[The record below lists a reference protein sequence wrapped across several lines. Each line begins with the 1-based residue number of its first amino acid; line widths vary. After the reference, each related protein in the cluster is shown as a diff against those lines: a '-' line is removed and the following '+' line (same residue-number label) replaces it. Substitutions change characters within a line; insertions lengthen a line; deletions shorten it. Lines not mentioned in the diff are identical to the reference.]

1 MAGEAYLAVAR
12 AHRDLYTRY
21 AFYLLAVVG
30 AAVGFALNQ
39 TQGAVLAWSQVPL
52 GLAISSWF
60 LSFYFGLRQLKSVLA
75 TLLANS
81 LLLAVEDGH
90 HPELPNSPET
100 RAKIMKKIEQS
111 GKHAGRLS
119 ELQVWALLIG
129 VFFYVSW
136 HVLEMYLR
144 QHSSS

>member
-1 MAGEAYLAVAR
+1 MADEAYLAVAR

-60 LSFYFGLRQLKSVLA
+60 LSFYFGLRQLKSVKA
-75 TLLANS
+75 TLFANS

-100 RAKIMKKIEQS
+100 RAIIREKVEQS
-111 GKHAGRLS
+111 GKHAGRFS
-119 ELQVWALLIG
+119 VLQVRALLIG